1 MPRGWSDLL
10 RQIAIWLGFLL
21 AYQVARGL
29 ADRQPE
35 EAFSNGL
42 KVVGV
47 ETNFSGRLYEL
58 TLQQFVEQRHWL
70 ASLANWTYWTSEF
83 TVLTLAL
90 VWLYVRRHDRFAN
103 FRNTLLLANVIGLL
117 GYIAMPT
124 APPRLLGLGFA
135 DAPHKDGLVQLA
147 ANPYAAMPSLHAADA
162 LIVGIVLAVVC
173 RRWWAK
179 LFWAIWPR
187 VGLVRRHGDREPLL
201 ARLHRRRRGRAG
213 GPGDR
218 LSAGRR
224 PGSCRSA
231 SVGDRLPTSRL
242 RPQTTL
248 LRSAT

>member
-1 MPRGWSDLL
+1 MQSDGGTC
-10 RQIAIWLGFLL
+10 RAVGRICF
-21 AYQVARGL
+21 ARSGSGSGSCSRTRSRAGL

-90 VWLYVRRHDRFAN
+90 LWLYVRRHDRFAN

-135 DAPHKDGLVQLA
+135 DEPHKDGLVQLA

-162 LIVGIVLAVVC
+162 LIVGDRARVRLPPLVGEALLGDLAG
-173 RRWWAK
+173 
-179 LFWAIWPR
+179 L
-187 VGLVRRHGDREPLL
+187 GLVRRHGDRQPLL
-201 ARLHRRRRGRAG
+201 ARLHRRRRRSRWSRWRSSTGGDVVRILAAQRA
-213 GPGDR
+213 
-218 LSAGRR
+218 
-224 PGSCRSA
+224 
-231 SVGDRLPTSRL
+231 
-242 RPQTTL
+242 
-248 LRSAT
+248 